1 MLMFS
6 TRFWSRSR
14 FSGKA
19 VCDIIVNNM
28 SEAFNSVI
36 VSSRS
41 KLIITMMEEIRIYL
55 MKRWTRNRTE
65 VKTIEGSLYP
75 RIKKRLDKE
84 IEKTKF

>member
-1 MLMFS
+1 
-6 TRFWSRSR
+6 
-14 FSGKA
+14 
-19 VCDIIVNNM
+19 M